1 MNVLV
6 IGANGK
12 VGRHLVRLLG
22 QNELHRVKAL
32 IRNRD
37 QAEALERLGAETVIA
52 DLEGTVSEIAV
63 AVKGS
68 DAIVF
73 TAGSGGKTGADKTLL
88 IDLDGAVKAM
98 EAAEQAGIRRF
109 IMVSALHAEKREQWP
124 ESIKPYYVAKHY
136 ADRLL
141 EASNLDYTI
150 LRPGGLTDE
159 PGSGKVAT
167 GDHLGSHSI
176 SREDVAATVVAVL
189 DERQTYQRAI
199 DLVSGSTPIAEAVRQ
214 G

>member
-12 VGRHLVRLLG
+12 VGKHLVRLLG
-22 QNELHRVKAL
+22 QHGAHRVKAL
-32 IRNRD
+32 IRKPD
-37 QAEALERLGAETVIA
+37 QAEPLERLGAETVVA
-52 DLEGTVSEIAV
+52 DLEGTVGEIA
-63 AVKGS
+63 AAIQGS
-68 DAIVF
+68 DAVVF
-73 TAGSGGKTGADKTLL
+73 TAGSGGNTGADKTLL

-109 IMVSALHAEKREQWP
+109 IMVSALHAENRERWP

-150 LRPGGLTDE
+150 LRPGGLTDDA
-159 PGSGKVAT
+159 GTGKVDT
-167 GDHLGSHSI
+167 IGDSHTVP
-176 SREDVAATVVAVL
+176 REDVAATVVAVL
-189 DERQTYQRAI
+189 EEKQTYRRAI
-199 DLVSGSTPIAEAVRQ
+199 DLVSGSTPIAEAIR
-214 G
+214 

>member
-22 QNELHRVKAL
+22 QNESHRVKAF
-32 IRNRD
+32 IRNPD
-37 QAEALERLGAETVIA
+37 QTEALERLGAETVIA
-52 DLEGTVSEIAV
+52 DLEGTVSEIAA

-98 EAAEQAGIRRF
+98 EAAGQAGIRRF
-109 IMVSALHAEKREQWP
+109 IMVSALHAENREQWP

-159 PGSGKVAT
+159 PGSGKVTT
-167 GDHLGSHSI
+167 GNNLDSHSI
-176 SREDVAATVVAVL
+176 SREDVAGAVVAVL
-189 DERQTYQRAI
+189 DEPQTYQRAI

>member
-12 VGRHLVRLLG
+12 VGKHLVRLLG
-22 QNELHRVKAL
+22 QHAAHRVKAL
-32 IRNRD
+32 IRKPD
-37 QAEALERLGAETVIA
+37 QAEALERLGAETVVA
-52 DLEGTVSEIAV
+52 DLEGTVGEIA
-63 AVKGS
+63 AAIQGS
-68 DAIVF
+68 DAVVF
-73 TAGSGGKTGADKTLL
+73 TAGSGGNTGADKTLL

-109 IMVSALHAEKREQWP
+109 IMVSALYAENREQWP

-150 LRPGGLTDE
+150 LRPGGLTDDA
-159 PGSGKVAT
+159 GTGKVAT
-167 GDHLGSHSI
+167 GEDLTSHTI
-176 SREDVAATVVAVL
+176 SREDVAATVVAAL
-189 DERQTYQRAI
+189 EEKQTYHRAI
-199 DLVSGSTPIAEAVRQ
+199 DLVSGSTPIAEAIR
-214 G
+214 

>member
-12 VGRHLVRLLG
+12 VGRHLIRLLG
-22 QNELHRVKAL
+22 QNKSHRVKAL
-32 IRNRD
+32 IRHSD
-37 QAEALERLGAETVIA
+37 QAEALERLGAETVVS
-52 DLEGTVSEIAV
+52 DLEGTVGEIA
-63 AVKGS
+63 AAIKGS

-98 EAAEQAGIRRF
+98 EAAEQAGIQRF
-109 IMVSALHAEKREQWP
+109 VMVSALHAEKREQWP

-150 LRPGGLTDE
+150 LRPGGLTDDV
-159 PGSGKVAT
+159 GTGKVAT
-167 GDHLGSHSI
+167 GEDFTSHTI
-176 SREDVAATVVAVL
+176 SREDVAAVVIAVL
-189 DERQTYQRAI
+189 EEQQTYHRSI
-199 DLVSGSTPIAEAVRQ
+199 NLVSGSTPIAEAIRL
-214 G
+214 

>member
-22 QNELHRVKAL
+22 QNESHRVKAF
-32 IRNRD
+32 IRNPD
-37 QAEALERLGAETVIA
+37 QAEELERLGAETVIA
-52 DLEGTVSEIAV
+52 DLEGTVSEIAA

-109 IMVSALHAEKREQWP
+109 IMVSALHAENREQWP

-167 GDHLGSHSI
+167 GNNLGSHSI

-189 DERQTYQRAI
+189 DEPQTYQRAI

>member
-22 QNELHRVKAL
+22 QNKSHRVKAL
-32 IRNRD
+32 TRHSD
-37 QAEALERLGAETVIA
+37 QAEALERLGAETVVS
-52 DLEGTVSEIAV
+52 DLEGTVGEIAE
-63 AVKGS
+63 AIKGS

-98 EAAEQAGIRRF
+98 EAAEQAGIQRF
-109 IMVSALHAEKREQWP
+109 VMVSALHAEKREQWP

-150 LRPGGLTDE
+150 LRPGGLTDDV
-159 PGSGKVAT
+159 GTGKVAT
-167 GDHLGSHSI
+167 GEDFTSHTI
-176 SREDVAATVVAVL
+176 SREDVAAVVIAVL
-189 DERQTYQRAI
+189 EEQQTYHRSI
-199 DLVSGSTPIAEAVRQ
+199 NLVSGSTPIAEAIRL
-214 G
+214 

>member
-12 VGRHLVRLLG
+12 VGKHLIRLLG
-22 QNELHRVKAL
+22 QHGAHRVKAL
-32 IRNRD
+32 IRKPD
-37 QAEALERLGAETVIA
+37 QAEPLERLGAETVVA
-52 DLEGTVSEIAV
+52 DLEGTVGEIA
-63 AVKGS
+63 AAIQGS
-68 DAIVF
+68 DAVVF
-73 TAGSGGKTGADKTLL
+73 TAGSGGNTGADKTLL

-109 IMVSALHAEKREQWP
+109 IMVSALHAENREQWP

-150 LRPGGLTDE
+150 LRPGGLTDDA
-159 PGSGKVAT
+159 GTGKVAT
-167 GDHLGSHSI
+167 GEDLTSRTI
-176 SREDVAATVVAVL
+176 SREDVAETVVATL
-189 DERQTYQRAI
+189 EEKQTYRRAI
-199 DLVSGSTPIAEAVRQ
+199 DLVSGSTPIAEAIR
-214 G
+214 

>member
-12 VGRHLVRLLG
+12 VGKHLVRLLG
-22 QNELHRVKAL
+22 QHGPHRVKAL
-32 IRNRD
+32 IRKSD
-37 QAEALERLGAETVIA
+37 QAEALERLGAETVVA
-52 DLEGTVSEIAV
+52 DLEGTVGEIA
-63 AVKGS
+63 AAIQGS
-68 DAIVF
+68 DAVVF
-73 TAGSGGKTGADKTLL
+73 TAGSGGNTGADKTLL

-109 IMVSALHAEKREQWP
+109 IMVSALHAENREQWP

-150 LRPGGLTDE
+150 LRPGGLTDDA
-159 PGSGKVAT
+159 GTGKVDT
-167 GDHLGSHSI
+167 IGDLTSHTI
-176 SREDVAATVVAVL
+176 PREDVAATVVAVL
-189 DERQTYQRAI
+189 EEKQTYRRAI
-199 DLVSGSTPIAEAVRQ
+199 DLVSGSTPIAEAIR
-214 G
+214 

>member
-12 VGRHLVRLLG
+12 VGKHLVRLLG
-22 QNELHRVKAL
+22 QHGAHRVKAL
-32 IRNRD
+32 IRKPD
-37 QAEALERLGAETVIA
+37 QAEPLERLGAETVVA
-52 DLEGTVSEIAV
+52 DLEGTVGEIA
-63 AVKGS
+63 AAIQGS
-68 DAIVF
+68 DAVVF
-73 TAGSGGKTGADKTLL
+73 TAGSGGNTGADKTLL

-109 IMVSALHAEKREQWP
+109 IMVSALHAENREQWP

-150 LRPGGLTDE
+150 LRPGGLTDDA
-159 PGSGKVAT
+159 GTGKVAT
-167 GDHLGSHSI
+167 GEDLTSRTI
-176 SREDVAATVVAVL
+176 SREDVAATVVATL
-189 DERQTYQRAI
+189 EEKQTYHRAI
-199 DLVSGSTPIAEAVRQ
+199 DLVSGSTPIAEAIR
-214 G
+214 

>member
-22 QNELHRVKAL
+22 QNKSHRVKAL
-32 IRNRD
+32 IRNSD
-37 QAEALERLGAETVIA
+37 QAEALERLGAETVVS
-52 DLEGTVSEIAV
+52 DLEGAVGEIA
-63 AVKGS
+63 AAIKGS

-98 EAAEQAGIRRF
+98 EAAEQAGIQRF
-109 IMVSALHAEKREQWP
+109 VMVSALHAEKREQWP

-150 LRPGGLTDE
+150 LRPGGLTDDV
-159 PGSGKVAT
+159 GTGKVAT
-167 GDHLGSHSI
+167 GEDRTSHTI
-176 SREDVAATVVAVL
+176 SREDVAAAVIAVL
-189 DERQTYQRAI
+189 EEQQTYHRSI
-199 DLVSGSTPIAEAVRQ
+199 NLVSGSTPIAEAIRL
-214 G
+214 